1 VKTIAFYGK
10 GGIGKSTVLSNVVA
24 ALSNRGKKIL
34 QIGCD
39 PKHDST
45 RLILGGFTQATVLEQ
60 LNTQGHVTLDSV
72 MLTGY
77 NGVKCI
83 EAGGPEPGV
92 GCAGRGIIQMLN
104 LLQEQGLDTK
114 QYDYVFFDVLGDV
127 VCGGFAVPMREGY
140 ADEVYIVTS
149 GEIAALYAANNIA
162 KGIKRF
168 STRHG
173 KLGGVI
179 GNGRGT
185 RNEKETI
192 STFARLI
199 GTDMVAY
206 IPKSELIVQAE
217 FESKTITDFAPD
229 TELAQ
234 IFNTIATHIENQKE
248 PVVPKPLSDK
258 ELDDFLRDYCYNSLS
273 LNRTQTATT
282 KPDNNQPAATN
293 SAAIAT
299 SVQKVDSTR
308 NTNQVSFS
316 RSDNRPAIQGCSIAG
331 AFSAVK
337 RIKDGMTIMHS
348 PSGCASAS
356 FSGCLS
362 NNAYV
367 NMETRY
373 PPNLLCTNM
382 RETDVIFGG
391 TKKLKATIL
400 DVHAK
405 FPLRS
410 IFIVTS
416 CSSGIIGDD
425 VNQVVDDLKAEG
437 LSVYFI
443 PTDGVMN
450 SGDYFTGMVNSYRV
464 IAENLIDTDVCP
476 EADLVNLIGEQTQVP
491 IGINNYNA
499 LEKLFSKLNIKVNC
513 RFLGETSTN
522 EIRNFKKAKVSIP
535 FLHDPLVKE
544 VTDFLKTRFSIEM
557 LDAPLPVGF
566 EQTAEFTRL
575 LGKSF
580 NKASAAEKVVEAAR
594 KEYDCQLLAMKKDF
608 AGKRALIFNTPHN
621 IDWLLST
628 LIDLDVNILKIYSS
642 SLFPPRETFQT
653 KFSNIPIEKN
663 YPESGIKQVL
673 IDEKPDFVLTTINT
687 YKTVPCDVTSAP
699 VLPVVPIYGFNGGI
713 ANVKRLQLKIKYPA
727 IEGWRHDK
735 HLIQSCAA

>member
-60 LNTQGHVTLDSV
+60 LNTQGHVTLDSI

-83 EAGGPEPGV
+83 DAGGPEPGV

-114 QYDYVFFDVLGDV
+114 QFDYVFFDVLGDV

-199 GTDMVAY
+199 GTEMVTY

-217 FESKTITDFAPD
+217 FESKTITDFAPE

-248 PVVPKPLSDK
+248 PVVPKTLSDK
-258 ELDDFLRDYCYNSLS
+258 ELDDFLHDYCYNPLS
-273 LNRTQTATT
+273 PNRTPHAITNLG
-282 KPDNNQPAATN
+282 PNPPAVTN
-293 SAAIAT
+293 SGAVAVST
-299 SVQKVDSTR
+299 QKPELTK
-308 NTNQVSFS
+308 NANKAGFS
-316 RSDNRPAIQGCSIAG
+316 RCDNRPPVQGCSIAG

-337 RIKDGMTIMHS
+337 RIKDGITIMHS

-356 FSGCLS
+356 FYGCLS
-362 NNAYV
+362 TNAYV
-367 NMETRY
+367 NMETLC
-373 PPNLLCTNM
+373 PPKPPLY
-382 RETDVIFGG
+382 
-391 TKKLKATIL
+391 K
-400 DVHAK
+400 HAGNRCD
-405 FPLRS
+405 LRW
-410 IFIVTS
+410 
-416 CSSGIIGDD
+416 
-425 VNQVVDDLKAEG
+425 
-437 LSVYFI
+437 Y
-443 PTDGVMN
+443 
-450 SGDYFTGMVNSYRV
+450 
-464 IAENLIDTDVCP
+464 
-476 EADLVNLIGEQTQVP
+476 
-491 IGINNYNA
+491 
-499 LEKLFSKLNIKVNC
+499 
-513 RFLGETSTN
+513 
-522 EIRNFKKAKVSIP
+522 
-535 FLHDPLVKE
+535 
-544 VTDFLKTRFSIEM
+544 
-557 LDAPLPVGF
+557 
-566 EQTAEFTRL
+566 
-575 LGKSF
+575 
-580 NKASAAEKVVEAAR
+580 
-594 KEYDCQLLAMKKDF
+594 
-608 AGKRALIFNTPHN
+608 
-621 IDWLLST
+621 
-628 LIDLDVNILKIYSS
+628 
-642 SLFPPRETFQT
+642 
-653 KFSNIPIEKN
+653 
-663 YPESGIKQVL
+663 
-673 IDEKPDFVLTTINT
+673 
-687 YKTVPCDVTSAP
+687 
-699 VLPVVPIYGFNGGI
+699 
-713 ANVKRLQLKIKYPA
+713 
-727 IEGWRHDK
+727 
-735 HLIQSCAA
+735 